1 MSQVL
6 VEDVGRVRRITVD
19 HPQTRNSLT
28 DAALA
33 DLVGAA
39 EDAER
44 SQEIRC
50 VVLAGSDAVFA
61 SGADVRALLQMAS
74 ADVESGPRQR
84 LWTTFRGL
92 QIPLVAAISGFCLGA
107 GAELAMMSDIV
118 VASETVRF
126 GLPETALGLI
136 PGAGGTQLLAHA
148 AGKAV
153 AMDVILSGR
162 LLNAEELMRVGVV
175 SRVASVA
182 DYRNLAYEIA
192 ATVAERP
199 ALAQRLAMQSVR
211 RSFEVSLSEGLAAE
225 RRDFGTAFDSPD
237 AKEGLTAFLEKRT
250 AQFT

>member
-1 MSQVL
+1 
-6 VEDVGRVRRITVD
+6 
-19 HPQTRNSLT
+19 
-28 DAALA
+28 
-33 DLVGAA
+33 
-39 EDAER
+39 
-44 SQEIRC
+44 
-50 VVLAGSDAVFA
+50 
-61 SGADVRALLQMAS
+61 
-74 ADVESGPRQR
+74 
-84 LWTTFRGL
+84 
-92 QIPLVAAISGFCLGA
+92 
-107 GAELAMMSDIV
+107 MMSDIV

-136 PGAGGTQLLAHA
+136 PGAGGTQLLARA

-225 RRDFGTAFDSPD
+225 RRDFDTAFDSPD
-237 AKEGLTAFLEKRT
+237 AKEGLTAFLEKRA